1 MTNNLDS
8 LPRHFDAKIID
19 QISLGDIPTILS
31 GRHPH
36 LLAEQHEERLAAAA
50 HESSHFLIAL
60 LSRTTNFGSHA
71 YISLPGKSSTHGGK
85 HGARGCIPIG
95 NLKSHKAD
103 MMVSMAGS
111 IFSGMVEPENE
122 IVSRCDQND
131 YEERLSE
138 YAREKG
144 ISVEA
149 ADDGLGQMVVDETAA
164 QLVEYWPTI
173 DWLATALLLNCS
185 ANGDIKLWPIIEHF
199 YHEPKRLVVTGR
211 ATYFQIPRKYADY
224 VATRGLAASV
234 PKEP

>member
-1 MTNNLDS
+1 MINNLNR
-8 LPRHFDAKIID
+8 LPRYFEAKIID
-19 QISLGDIPTILS
+19 QISLGDIPKILS
-31 GRHPH
+31 KRHPH
-36 LLAEQHEERLAAAA
+36 LSSAQHQERLTAAA

-71 YISLPGKSSTHGGK
+71 YIRVPGKSSTHGGK

-164 QLVEYWPTI
+164 KLVEYWPTI
-173 DWLATALLLNCS
+173 DWLATALLLSCS

-211 ATYFQIPRKYADY
+211 ATYFPIPRKYADY
-224 VATRGLAASV
+224 VATHGLAASV